1 MPFSFPW
8 HSQSLYKCS
17 QSLSIEKKKVLLINR
32 KRGKEVDEGAK
43 VIQKKK
49 KKKKKQYHNGTL
61 YVPVNTKTV
70 GSHNEMGL
78 SMHAE
83 CTNKATG

>member
-1 MPFSFPW
+1 M
-8 HSQSLYKCS
+8 
-17 QSLSIEKKKVLLINR
+17 
-32 KRGKEVDEGAK
+32 DEGAK
-43 VIQKKK
+43 VIQK